1 MLLNLTRTE
10 LSPYWLRL
18 TDICLPG
25 RVGAHQRQGELRRGS
40 SGPTRPSRQISPKPA
55 LQETPDTGERE
66 RRRAV
71 APSPL
76 PPPCSSPSSPVGDW
90 SCVCLLQP
98 TPPAQHRPPSPFKGM
113 HNMHC
118 TLWLAWTLFNRWVNV
133 TPWVSSSRL
142 RCTLA
147 CGNVKSWGRGGG

>member
-1 MLLNLTRTE
+1 MLLNLTHTHTE

-40 SGPTRPSRQISPKPA
+40 SCPTRPSCRISPKQA
-55 LQETPDTGERE
+55 LQETPGERE

-71 APSPL
+71 APSSPLLPAL
-76 PPPCSSPSSPVGDW
+76 PPSPVGDW
-90 SCVCLLQP
+90 TCVCLLQP
-98 TPPAQHRPPSPFKGM
+98 TYPPPKHRPPSPFKGM

-142 RCTLA
+142 RCTFA
-147 CGNVKSWGRGGG
+147 CGDVNSWGRGGG